1 MSTGFRETNMGF
13 TFSPERTTM
22 GVITSQRH
30 ERLKVGSNYQNLKRA
45 VVWKGLPDQSL
56 KI

>member
-30 ERLKVGSNYQNLKRA
+30 ERLKVGSDYQNLKRA